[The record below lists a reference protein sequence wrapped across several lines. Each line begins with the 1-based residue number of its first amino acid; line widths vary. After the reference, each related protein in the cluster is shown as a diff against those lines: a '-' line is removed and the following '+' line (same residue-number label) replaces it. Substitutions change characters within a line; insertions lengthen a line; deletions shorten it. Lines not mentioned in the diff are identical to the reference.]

1 MKSQGKAIK
10 DKENTISRLTDEI
23 GKDDDRRSKLEKD
36 LEVAE
41 EKMNTVRAE
50 LEAVRYA
57 FCTVEFYLA

>member
-50 LEAVRYA
+50 LEAVSYA
-57 FCTVEFYLA
+57 FCTVEFDLA